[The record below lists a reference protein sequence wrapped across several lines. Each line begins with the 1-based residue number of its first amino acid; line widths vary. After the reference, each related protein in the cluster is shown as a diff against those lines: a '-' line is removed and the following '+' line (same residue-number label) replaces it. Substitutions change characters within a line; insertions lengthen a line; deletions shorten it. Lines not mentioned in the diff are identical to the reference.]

1 MTIRN
6 SAKAIVIGDNCLL
19 AIRNLDAQG
28 DWYILPGGGQEHGET
43 LPQALQRECLEELG
57 TIVQVGTLKLVRE
70 YIAQNHEFANQ
81 DSQVHQMEFMF
92 ACEVPAG
99 YTPQSGPA
107 RDSYQTGVDWLPLP
121 DLMAYRLYPQTLRPI
136 LMAGMPKGPIA
147 YLGDVN

>member
-6 SAKAIVIGDNCLL
+6 SAKAIVIRDNCLL

-99 YTPQSGPA
+99 YTPSPA
-107 RDSYQTGVDWLPLP
+107 PRQTATKPASTGCPCP
-121 DLMAYRLYPQTLRPI
+121 T
-136 LMAGMPKGPIA
+136 
-147 YLGDVN
+147 